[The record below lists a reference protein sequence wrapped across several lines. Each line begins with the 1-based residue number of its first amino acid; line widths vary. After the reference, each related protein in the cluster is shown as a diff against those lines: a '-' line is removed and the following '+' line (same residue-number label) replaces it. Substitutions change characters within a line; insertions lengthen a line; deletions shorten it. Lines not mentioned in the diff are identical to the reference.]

1 MKLLFLSNYAHIV
14 MPVSSM
20 LKGSN
25 TLNNTGVWS
34 LIELASLYTVPLSAI
49 NGLSRLT
56 TTSNGQTRPIRKFSN
71 WPITV
76 ESNRSGR
83 FEFESNL
90 EALQVPNVHSNIL
103 WLMRV
108 VMPSAVGCWSCSS
121 RLKSCILSSHSA
133 SLSSEFPWFLGRI
146 KHTTAHLVLKAIL
159 VSIMCSKVLM
169 VSSLIQ

>member
-34 LIELASLYTVPLSAI
+34 LIELASLYTVPLSAV

-71 WPITV
+71 RPITV

-90 EALQVPNVHSNIL
+90 EASQVPNVHSNIL
-103 WLMRV
+103 WLIRV
-108 VMPSAVGCWSCSS
+108 VMPSAVGVALADLGAASCHPILHHFLLNSRDFLVVLNTQQHILCWK
-121 RLKSCILSSHSA
+121 L
-133 SLSSEFPWFLGRI
+133 FLF
-146 KHTTAHLVLKAIL
+146 L
-159 VSIMCSKVLM
+159 
-169 VSSLIQ
+169 